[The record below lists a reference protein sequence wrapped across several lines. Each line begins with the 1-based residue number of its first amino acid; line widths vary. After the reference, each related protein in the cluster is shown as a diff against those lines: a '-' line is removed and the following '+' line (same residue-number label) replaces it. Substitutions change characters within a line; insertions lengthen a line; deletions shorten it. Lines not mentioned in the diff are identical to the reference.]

1 MFPVLYD
8 SVNIGVVPNHYGIGV
23 LTDSISCEVVEER
36 NGSYEL
42 KLKYPSSGKYA
53 NQLIPRAIL
62 KVKPNYI
69 DDPQLFRIYKVGKA
83 IGSSFTINARHI
95 SYDMSGFPITSGS
108 ATNIGDALRLLQAK
122 ANGFSITTDKSL
134 NANFKVSEPSSVR
147 SWFGGKAGSI
157 LDLYG
162 PGEWKYDNFSA
173 TFLSARGVDRGVT
186 IRYGKNLTKMEN
198 TDDSSNLVTGIMAFW
213 KSADDNPTTILS
225 NTIST
230 GVNLDVIAVQVLDA
244 SDVYENEPT
253 VAQLDAY
260 VNNYIQNHLVA
271 SVKKNI
277 KFDFAQI
284 SRLLKDRID
293 LCDTIHIIY
302 EDYNINMTAKCIS
315 TTWDV
320 LNERYTEIEVGEPKT
335 NIADTIVSIN
345 QSLTEQ
351 LTENQVVSAIQR
363 ATDLITGNSGGY
375 VVLHDSDEDGYP
387 DELLIMNTS
396 DISTATKVWRWNLS
410 GLGYSKTGY
419 DGTFGLAM
427 TMDGAIVADYISTG
441 NLIFGGAGAYNTN
454 GKLEIQDAS
463 GNVICRFDKNG
474 ANVKGN
480 ITAESFTADAGNN
493 VNAEILT
500 KDYVISPIGKKAG
513 LFINSNSS
521 ELPIVGIGVD
531 PDRANLD
538 ASVFVAN
545 GTDLATYPKVATIR
559 TLNFNEMTGV
569 GYDSTYRKARTGS
582 SDRDQ
587 ADTWLR
593 GGEYHYLA
601 SQNNYEHV
609 MRSEL
614 ALVCTSAYASNRL
627 ITASVVG
634 EKSSSSTRGRADLQ
648 IAYNPGK
655 NITLA
660 NTKTLQV
667 ISMTTNDSSNS
678 AYQLISMNNMY
689 TNKHITID
697 NSNDQQYIS
706 MSSGGTS
713 RIYINGDTGNIQ
725 CVSLT
730 QTSSKKYKKKINTL
744 TDEEAKKILA
754 LRPVTYDFKDEE
766 MGTNMRGFIAE
777 EVDEVI
783 PELVKHTKDY
793 PNPTV
798 TIDEDGNE
806 VVQEQDD
813 ELSLDYTAMIP
824 YLTKMLQLQQKQID
838 AQQKQIDELRN
849 ELNKLKGE

>member
-8 SVNIGVVPNHYGIGV
+8 SVSIGVVPNHYGIGV

-53 NQLIPRAIL
+53 NQLVPRAIL
-62 KVKPNYI
+62 KVKPNYT

-95 SYDMSGFPITSGS
+95 SYDLSGFPITSGS

-230 GVNLDVIAVQVLDA
+230 GVTLDVVAVQVLDA

-284 SRLLKDRID
+284 SRLLKDRVD

-335 NIADTIVSIN
+335 NIADTIVGIN
-345 QSLTEQ
+345 KSLTEQ

-375 VVLHDSDEDGYP
+375 VVLHDSNDDGYP
-387 DELLIMNTS
+387 DELLIMNTG

-410 GLGYSKTGY
+410 GLGYSKNGY

-427 TMDGAIVADYISTG
+427 TMDGAIVADYIKTG
-441 NLIFGGAGAYNTN
+441 NLVFGGSGNTD
-454 GKLEIQDAS
+454 GKLEIRDAQ
-463 GNVICRFDKNG
+463 GNLICRFDKTG
-474 ANVKGN
+474 ADVKGN
-480 ITAESFTADAGNN
+480 IVAKSFDADAGDGNSYEVLTGDTTISMLGRLSGIIGYNSADEVMTGLTHRYTRTAANN
-493 VNAEILT
+493 YHYASAAFAKDPKKDSYAYMRYVHDVTPSAGMIDDMAEVGGRYTDGSNYAHSHLQ
-500 KDYVISPIGKKAG
+500 AG
-513 LFINSNSS
+513 YLSDLHATVSGNIESSGSN
-521 ELPIVGIGVD
+521 VGSYGLGVRK
-531 PDRANLD
+531 RAN
-538 ASVFVAN
+538 
-545 GTDLATYPKVATIR
+545 TT
-559 TLNFNEMTGV
+559 TG
-569 GYDSTYRKARTGS
+569 YLSLSTGNSYISGSTS
-582 SDRDQ
+582 SDG
-587 ADTWLR
+587 ATGLAISNTTAAKI
-593 GGEYHYLA
+593 YLNGA
-601 SQNNYEHV
+601 SGNIT
-609 MRSEL
+609 
-614 ALVCTSAYASNRL
+614 CTS
-627 ITASVVG
+627 V
-634 EKSSSSTRGRADLQ
+634 
-648 IAYNPGK
+648 
-655 NITLA
+655 
-660 NTKTLQV
+660 
-667 ISMTTNDSSNS
+667 
-678 AYQLISMNNMY
+678 
-689 TNKHITID
+689 
-697 NSNDQQYIS
+697 
-706 MSSGGTS
+706 
-713 RIYINGDTGNIQ
+713 
-725 CVSLT
+725 T
-730 QTSSKKYKKKINTL
+730 QTSSKKVKKNIKTL
-744 TDEEAKKILA
+744 TEDEAKKILA
-754 LRPVTYDFKDEE
+754 LRPVTFDFKDKLL
-766 MGTNMRGFIAE
+766 GTSKRGFIAE
-777 EVDEVI
+777 EVKEVI
-783 PELVKHTKDY
+783 PEIV
-793 PNPTV
+793 NE
-798 TIDEDGNE
+798 DE
-806 VVQEQDD
+806 VM
-813 ELSLDYTAMIP
+813 SLDYTSMIP
-824 YLTKMLQLQQKQID
+824 YLVKIVQSQQKE
-838 AQQKQIDELRN
+838 IDELKD
-849 ELNKLKGE
+849 ELKKLKGDA

>member
-8 SVNIGVVPNHYGIGV
+8 SVSIGVVPSHYGIGV

-53 NQLIPRAIL
+53 NQLVPRAIL
-62 KVKPNYI
+62 KVKPNYT

-95 SYDMSGFPITSGS
+95 SYDLSGFPITSGS
-108 ATNIGDALRLLQAK
+108 ATNIGDALRLLQTK

-230 GVNLDVIAVQVLDA
+230 GVTLDVVAVQVLDA

-260 VNNYIQNHLVA
+260 VNNYIQNHLVD
-271 SVKKNI
+271 SIKKNI

-284 SRLLKDRID
+284 SRLLKDRVD

-302 EDYNINMTAKCIS
+302 EDYNINMTAKCIA

-375 VVLHDSDEDGYP
+375 VVLHDSNDDGYP
-387 DELLIMNTS
+387 DELLIMNTA

-419 DGTFGLAM
+419 AGTFGLAM

-480 ITAESFTADAGNN
+480 ITAESFDANAGNGN
-493 VNAEILT
+493 SYEILT
-500 KDYVISPIGKKAG
+500 GDTNITMLGTLSGIIGYNSADEVMNGLAHGYTRTAANNYHYSSAAFAKDPKKDAYAFMRYVHDVTPSAGTIDDMAEVGGYYNDGSNYVGNYLQAGYLSNLHADVHGNIEVSGSNVGSYGLGIRRSGSTTTGYFSLYTGNSHITGNTSSDGATGLAISNTSTAKI
-513 LFINSNSS
+513 
-521 ELPIVGIGVD
+521 
-531 PDRANLD
+531 
-538 ASVFVAN
+538 
-545 GTDLATYPKVATIR
+545 Y
-559 TLNFNEMTGV
+559 LN
-569 GYDSTYRKARTGS
+569 GS
-582 SDRDQ
+582 S
-587 ADTWLR
+587 
-593 GGEYHYLA
+593 GK
-601 SQNNYEHV
+601 
-609 MRSEL
+609 
-614 ALVCTSAYASNRL
+614 
-627 ITASVVG
+627 IT
-634 EKSSSSTRGRADLQ
+634 
-648 IAYNPGK
+648 
-655 NITLA
+655 
-660 NTKTLQV
+660 
-667 ISMTTNDSSNS
+667 
-678 AYQLISMNNMY
+678 
-689 TNKHITID
+689 
-697 NSNDQQYIS
+697 
-706 MSSGGTS
+706 
-713 RIYINGDTGNIQ
+713 

-730 QTSSKKYKKKINTL
+730 QTSSKKYKKKIKTL
-744 TDEEAKKILA
+744 KDEEARKILA

-783 PELVKHTKDY
+783 PEIVKHTKDY
-793 PNPTV
+793 PNPII

-813 ELSLDYTAMIP
+813 EVSLDYTAMIP
-824 YLTKMLQLQQKQID
+824 YLTKMIQLQQEQLD

>member
-8 SVNIGVVPNHYGIGV
+8 FVSIGVVPSHYGIGV

-53 NQLIPRAIL
+53 NQLVPRAIL
-62 KVKPNYI
+62 KVKPNYT
-69 DDPQLFRIYKVGKA
+69 DDLQLFRIYKVGKA

-122 ANGFSITTDKSL
+122 ANGFSITTNKSL

-230 GVNLDVIAVQVLDA
+230 GVTLDVVAVQVLDA

-284 SRLLKDRID
+284 SKLLKDRVD

-335 NIADTIVSIN
+335 NIADTIVGIN
-345 QSLTEQ
+345 KSLTEQ

-375 VVLHDSDEDGYP
+375 VVLHDSNDDGYP
-387 DELLIMNTS
+387 DELLIMNTA

-441 NLIFGGAGAYNTN
+441 NLIFGGAGAYNTD

-480 ITAESFTADAGNN
+480 ITAESFDANAGDGNSY
-493 VNAEILT
+493 EILT
-500 KDYVISPIGKKAG
+500 GDTTISMLGKLSG
-513 LFINSNSS
+513 VVGYNS
-521 ELPIVGIGVD
+521 
-531 PDRANLD
+531 ANE
-538 ASVFVAN
+538 A
-545 GTDLATYPKVATIR
+545 
-559 TLNFNEMTGV
+559 MTGLAHKYTRTAANNYHYASAAFAKDPKKDAYAFMRYVHDVTPSAGTIDDMAEV
-569 GYDSTYRKARTGS
+569 GGHYYDGSNYVGNYLQAGYLSGSKLHSDVHGYIESSGSDVGSYNLGVRKSGSTTTGS
-582 SDRDQ
+582 LSLH
-587 ADTWLR
+587 T
-593 GGEYHYLA
+593 G
-601 SQNNYEHV
+601 
-609 MRSEL
+609 
-614 ALVCTSAYASNRL
+614 
-627 ITASVVG
+627 
-634 EKSSSSTRGRADLQ
+634 
-648 IAYNPGK
+648 
-655 NITLA
+655 
-660 NTKTLQV
+660 
-667 ISMTTNDSSNS
+667 NS
-678 AYQLISMNNMY
+678 
-689 TNKHITID
+689 
-697 NSNDQQYIS
+697 YIS
-706 MSSGGTS
+706 GSTSSDGATGLAISNTS
-713 RIYINGDTGNIQ
+713 TAKIYLNGASGNVT

-730 QTSSKKYKKKINTL
+730 QTSSKKYKKKIKNL
-744 TDEEAKKILA
+744 TEEEAKKILE
-754 LRPVTYDFKDEE
+754 LRPVIYDFKDEA

-777 EVDEVI
+777 EVDNVI
-783 PELVKHTKDY
+783 PELVKHTSKYLD
-793 PNPTV
+793 NIV
-798 TIDEDGNE
+798 NEDSN
-806 VVQEQDD
+806 VIEQDD
-813 ELSLDYTAMIP
+813 EVSLDYIMMIP
-824 YLTKMLQLQQKQID
+824 YITKMLQMQQKHLD
-838 AQQKQIDELRN
+838 AQQAEIDELKN
-849 ELNKLKGE
+849 EIKKLKGDA

>member
-8 SVNIGVVPNHYGIGV
+8 SVSIGVVPSHYGIGV

-53 NQLIPRAIL
+53 NQLVPRAIL
-62 KVKPNYI
+62 KVKPNYT

-95 SYDMSGFPITSGS
+95 SYDLSGFPITSGS

-230 GVNLDVIAVQVLDA
+230 GVTLDVVAVQVLDA

-260 VNNYIQNHLVA
+260 VNNYIQNHLVD
-271 SVKKNI
+271 SIKKNI

-284 SRLLKDRID
+284 SRLLKDRVD

-375 VVLHDSDEDGYP
+375 VVLHDSNDDGYP
-387 DELLIMNTS
+387 DELLIMNTA

-419 DGTFGLAM
+419 AGTFGLAM

-480 ITAESFTADAGNN
+480 ITAESFDANAGDGNSY
-493 VNAEILT
+493 EILT
-500 KDYVISPIGKKAG
+500 GDTNITMLGTLSGIIGY
-513 LFINSNSS
+513 NSAD
-521 ELPIVGIGVD
+521 EV
-531 PDRANLD
+531 
-538 ASVFVAN
+538 
-545 GTDLATYPKVATIR
+545 
-559 TLNFNEMTGV
+559 MTGLAHRYTRTAANNYHYSSAAFAKDPKKDAYAFMRYVHDVTPSAGTIGDMAEV
-569 GYDSTYRKARTGS
+569 GGYYKDGSNYVGNYLQAGYLSNLHADVHGNIEASGSNVGSYGLGIRRSGSTTTGYLSLYTGNSHITGNTS
-582 SDRDQ
+582 SDG
-587 ADTWLR
+587 ATGLAISNTATAKI
-593 GGEYHYLA
+593 YLNGA
-601 SQNNYEHV
+601 S
-609 MRSEL
+609 
-614 ALVCTSAYASNRL
+614 
-627 ITASVVG
+627 G
-634 EKSSSSTRGRADLQ
+634 
-648 IAYNPGK
+648 
-655 NITLA
+655 NIT
-660 NTKTLQV
+660 
-667 ISMTTNDSSNS
+667 
-678 AYQLISMNNMY
+678 
-689 TNKHITID
+689 
-697 NSNDQQYIS
+697 
-706 MSSGGTS
+706 
-713 RIYINGDTGNIQ
+713 

-730 QTSSKKYKKKINTL
+730 QTSSKKYKKKIKSL
-744 TDEEAKKILA
+744 KDEEARKILA

-777 EVDEVI
+777 EVDAVI
-783 PELVKHTKDY
+783 PEIVKHTKDY
-793 PNPTV
+793 PNPII

-813 ELSLDYTAMIP
+813 EVSLDYTAMIP
-824 YLTKMLQLQQKQID
+824 YLTKMIQLQQEQLD
-838 AQQKQIDELRN
+838 AQQKQIDELRT

>member
-8 SVNIGVVPNHYGIGV
+8 SVSIGVVPSHYGIGV
-23 LTDSISCEVVEER
+23 LTDSISCEVIEER

-53 NQLIPRAIL
+53 NQLVPRAIL
-62 KVKPNYI
+62 KVKPNYT

-108 ATNIGDALRLLQAK
+108 ATNVGDALRLLQTK

-173 TFLSARGVDRGVT
+173 SFLSARGVDRGVT

-230 GVNLDVIAVQVLDA
+230 GVTLDVVAVQVLDA

-260 VNNYIQNHLVA
+260 VNSYIQNHVVDN
-271 SVKKNI
+271 VKKNI

-284 SRLLKDRID
+284 SRLLKDRVD

-375 VVLHDSDEDGYP
+375 VVLHDSNDDGYP
-387 DELLIMNTS
+387 DELLIMNTA

-419 DGTFGLAM
+419 AGTFGLAM

-480 ITAESFTADAGNN
+480 ITAESFDANAGDGNSYEILTDDTTIAMLGRLSGITGYNSADEVMTGLSHKYTRTAGNN
-493 VNAEILT
+493 YHYTSAAFAKDPKKDSFAFIRYMHDVTPSAGTITDEAEVGGHYT
-500 KDYVISPIGKKAG
+500 DGSNYVDNNLQAG
-513 LFINSNSS
+513 YSSGGALHASVSGYLESSGSAAGSYNLGVRRSGGTTTGNFYLGDGDNHYCSINTSNSS
-521 ELPIVGIGVD
+521 TG
-531 PDRANLD
+531 
-538 ASVFVAN
+538 
-545 GTDLATYPKVATIR
+545 LAISNTSTAKIY
-559 TLNFNEMTGV
+559 LN
-569 GYDSTYRKARTGS
+569 GS
-582 SDRDQ
+582 S
-587 ADTWLR
+587 
-593 GGEYHYLA
+593 G
-601 SQNNYEHV
+601 
-609 MRSEL
+609 
-614 ALVCTSAYASNRL
+614 
-627 ITASVVG
+627 
-634 EKSSSSTRGRADLQ
+634 
-648 IAYNPGK
+648 
-655 NITLA
+655 NIT
-660 NTKTLQV
+660 
-667 ISMTTNDSSNS
+667 
-678 AYQLISMNNMY
+678 
-689 TNKHITID
+689 
-697 NSNDQQYIS
+697 
-706 MSSGGTS
+706 
-713 RIYINGDTGNIQ
+713 

-730 QTSSKKYKKKINTL
+730 QTSSKKYKKKIKSL
-744 TDEEAKKILA
+744 TDEEARKILD

-783 PELVKHTKDY
+783 PELVKHTRDY
-793 PNPTV
+793 PNPII

-806 VVQEQDD
+806 VVQEQND
-813 ELSLDYTAMIP
+813 EVSLDYTAMIP
-824 YLTKMLQLQQKQID
+824 YLTKMLQLQQAQLD
-838 AQQKQIDELRN
+838 AQQKQIDELKN
-849 ELNKLKGE
+849 EINKLKGE

>member
-8 SVNIGVVPNHYGIGV
+8 SVSIGVVPNHYGIGV

-53 NQLIPRAIL
+53 NQLVPRAIL
-62 KVKPNYI
+62 KVKPNYT
-69 DDPQLFRIYKVGKA
+69 DNPQLFRIYKVGKA

-134 NANFKVSEPSSVR
+134 NADFKVSEPSSVR

-230 GVNLDVIAVQVLDA
+230 GVTLDVVAVQVLDA

-284 SRLLKDRID
+284 SRLLKDRVD

-320 LNERYTEIEVGEPKT
+320 LNERYIEIEVGEPKT

-375 VVLHDSDEDGYP
+375 VVLHDSNDDGYP
-387 DELLIMNTS
+387 DELLIMNTA

-441 NLIFGGAGAYNTN
+441 NLTFGGAGAYNTN

-480 ITAESFTADAGNN
+480 ITAESFDANAGDGNSYEILTGDTNITMLGTLSGVVGYNSANEVMNGLAHKYTRTAGNN
-493 VNAEILT
+493 YHYTSAAFAKDPKKDAYAFMRYVHDVTPSAGTIDDQAEVGAHYN
-500 KDYVISPIGKKAG
+500 DGSNYISNYLQAGYLSETNLHSDVHGNIESSGSNVGSYNIGVKKSANTTTGSLGVFTGNSYISGSTSSDGAAG
-513 LFINSNSS
+513 LAISNTTTAKIY
-521 ELPIVGIGVD
+521 LNG
-531 PDRANLD
+531 
-538 ASVFVAN
+538 AS
-545 GTDLATYPKVATIR
+545 G
-559 TLNFNEMTGV
+559 
-569 GYDSTYRKARTGS
+569 
-582 SDRDQ
+582 
-587 ADTWLR
+587 
-593 GGEYHYLA
+593 
-601 SQNNYEHV
+601 
-609 MRSEL
+609 
-614 ALVCTSAYASNRL
+614 
-627 ITASVVG
+627 
-634 EKSSSSTRGRADLQ
+634 
-648 IAYNPGK
+648 
-655 NITLA
+655 NIT
-660 NTKTLQV
+660 
-667 ISMTTNDSSNS
+667 
-678 AYQLISMNNMY
+678 
-689 TNKHITID
+689 
-697 NSNDQQYIS
+697 
-706 MSSGGTS
+706 
-713 RIYINGDTGNIQ
+713 

-730 QTSSKKYKKKINTL
+730 QTSSKKYKKKIKNL
-744 TDEEAKKILA
+744 TEEEAKKILE
-754 LRPVTYDFKDEE
+754 LRPVIYDFKDEE

-783 PELVKHTKDY
+783 PEIVKHTKDY
-793 PNPTV
+793 PNPII
-798 TIDEDGNE
+798 TIDEDGNK
-806 VVQEQDD
+806 VIQEQDD
-813 ELSLDYTAMIP
+813 EVSLDYTAMIP

-838 AQQKQIDELRN
+838 AQQKQIDELRK
-849 ELNKLKGE
+849 EINKLKGE

>member
-8 SVNIGVVPNHYGIGV
+8 SVSIGVVPSHYGIGV

-53 NQLIPRAIL
+53 NQLVPRAIL
-62 KVKPNYI
+62 KVKPNYT

-95 SYDMSGFPITSGS
+95 SYDLSGFPITSGS

-230 GVNLDVIAVQVLDA
+230 GVTLDVVAVQVLDA

-260 VNNYIQNHLVA
+260 VNSYIQNHLVA

-284 SRLLKDRID
+284 SRLLKDRVD

-335 NIADTIVSIN
+335 NIADTIVGIN
-345 QSLTEQ
+345 KSLTEQ

-375 VVLHDSDEDGYP
+375 VVLHDSNDDGYP
-387 DELLIMNTS
+387 DELLIMNTA

-419 DGTFGLAM
+419 AGTFGLAM

-480 ITAESFTADAGNN
+480 ITAESFDANAGDGNSY
-493 VNAEILT
+493 EILT
-500 KDYVISPIGKKAG
+500 G
-513 LFINSNSS
+513 
-521 ELPIVGIGVD
+521 
-531 PDRANLD
+531 
-538 ASVFVAN
+538 
-545 GTDLATYPKVATIR
+545 
-559 TLNFNEMTGV
+559 
-569 GYDSTYRKARTGS
+569 
-582 SDRDQ
+582 
-587 ADTWLR
+587 DT
-593 GGEYHYLA
+593 
-601 SQNNYEHV
+601 
-609 MRSEL
+609 
-614 ALVCTSAYASNRL
+614 
-627 ITASVVG
+627 
-634 EKSSSSTRGRADLQ
+634 
-648 IAYNPGK
+648 
-655 NITLA
+655 
-660 NTKTLQV
+660 
-667 ISMTTNDSSNS
+667 
-678 AYQLISMNNMY
+678 
-689 TNKHITID
+689 
-697 NSNDQQYIS
+697 YIS
-706 MSSGGTS
+706 MLGRLSGVVGYNSANEVMTGLVHKYTRTAANNYHYTSAAYAKDPKKDSYAYMRYMHDVTPSSGT
-713 RIYINGDTGNIQ
+713 INDQAEVGGHYTDGSNYASGSMQAGYSSGSKLHSTVFGSIEASGSNVGSYNLGVKRSGSTTTGDFSIFTGNSHISGNTSSDGAVGLAISNTSTSKIYLNGASGNIT

-730 QTSSKKYKKKINTL
+730 QTSSKKYKKKIKNL
-744 TDEEAKKILA
+744 TEEEAKKILE
-754 LRPVTYDFKDEE
+754 LRPVIYDFKDEE
-766 MGTNMRGFIAE
+766 MGKNMRGFIAE

-783 PELVKHTKDY
+783 PEIVKHTKDY
-793 PNPTV
+793 PNPII

-813 ELSLDYTAMIP
+813 EVSLDYTAMIP

>member
-8 SVNIGVVPNHYGIGV
+8 SVSIGVVPSHYGIGV

-53 NQLIPRAIL
+53 NQLVPRAIL
-62 KVKPNYI
+62 KVKPNYT

-95 SYDMSGFPITSGS
+95 SYDLSGFPITSGS

-134 NANFKVSEPSSVR
+134 NANFKVTEPSSVR

-230 GVNLDVIAVQVLDA
+230 GVTLDVVAVQVLDA

-284 SRLLKDRID
+284 SRLLKDRVD

-335 NIADTIVSIN
+335 NIADTIVGIN
-345 QSLTEQ
+345 KSLTEQ

-375 VVLHDSDEDGYP
+375 VVLHDSNDDGYP
-387 DELLIMNTS
+387 DELLIMNTA

-419 DGTFGLAM
+419 NGTFGLAM

-480 ITAESFTADAGNN
+480 ITAESFDANAGDGNSY
-493 VNAEILT
+493 EILT
-500 KDYVISPIGKKAG
+500 GDTTLTMLGRLSGIIGYNSANEVMTGLAHKYTRTAANNYHYTSASFVKDPKKDAYAFMRYSHDVIPSTGTITDQAEVGGHYHDGSNYVNGSMQAGYSVAGNLHSSTFGSIESSGSNVGGYNIGVKKSANTTTGSLSVSTGNSYITGNTSSDGAAG
-513 LFINSNSS
+513 LAISNTTTAKIY
-521 ELPIVGIGVD
+521 LNG
-531 PDRANLD
+531 
-538 ASVFVAN
+538 AS
-545 GTDLATYPKVATIR
+545 G
-559 TLNFNEMTGV
+559 
-569 GYDSTYRKARTGS
+569 
-582 SDRDQ
+582 
-587 ADTWLR
+587 
-593 GGEYHYLA
+593 
-601 SQNNYEHV
+601 
-609 MRSEL
+609 
-614 ALVCTSAYASNRL
+614 
-627 ITASVVG
+627 
-634 EKSSSSTRGRADLQ
+634 
-648 IAYNPGK
+648 
-655 NITLA
+655 NIT
-660 NTKTLQV
+660 
-667 ISMTTNDSSNS
+667 
-678 AYQLISMNNMY
+678 
-689 TNKHITID
+689 
-697 NSNDQQYIS
+697 
-706 MSSGGTS
+706 
-713 RIYINGDTGNIQ
+713 

-730 QTSSKKYKKKINTL
+730 QTSSKKYKKKIKNL
-744 TDEEAKKILA
+744 TEEEAKKLLE

-783 PELVKHTKDY
+783 PEIVKHTKDY
-793 PNPTV
+793 PNPII

-813 ELSLDYTAMIP
+813 EVSLDYTAMIP
-824 YLTKMLQLQQKQID
+824 YLTKMIQLQQKQID

>member
-8 SVNIGVVPNHYGIGV
+8 SVSIGVVPSHYGIGV

-53 NQLIPRAIL
+53 NQLVPRAIL
-62 KVKPNYI
+62 KVKPNYT
-69 DDPQLFRIYKVGKA
+69 DNPQLFRIYKVGKA

-95 SYDMSGFPITSGS
+95 SYDLSGFPITSGS

-230 GVNLDVIAVQVLDA
+230 GVTLDVVAVQVLDA

-284 SRLLKDRID
+284 SRLLKDRVD

-375 VVLHDSDEDGYP
+375 VVLHDSNDDGYP
-387 DELLIMNTS
+387 DELLIMNTA

-419 DGTFGLAM
+419 AGTFGLAM

-480 ITAESFTADAGNN
+480 ITAESFDANAGDGNSYEILTGDTTITMLGRLSGIAGYNSANEVMTGLAHKYTRTAGNN
-493 VNAEILT
+493 YHYTSAAYVKDPKKDSYAYMRYVHDVTPSAGTIDDIAEVGGRYT
-500 KDYVISPIGKKAG
+500 DGSNYVHSHLQSGY
-513 LFINSNSS
+513 LSNLHADVSGNIESS
-521 ELPIVGIGVD
+521 GSNVGSYNLGV
-531 PDRANLD
+531 RK
-538 ASVFVAN
+538 S
-545 GTDLATYPKVATIR
+545 G
-559 TLNFNEMTGV
+559 
-569 GYDSTYRKARTGS
+569 STTTGS
-582 SDRDQ
+582 FGIFTGDSHISGSTSSDGPTGL
-587 ADTWLR
+587 AISNTSTNKI
-593 GGEYHYLA
+593 YL
-601 SQNNYEHV
+601 N
-609 MRSEL
+609 
-614 ALVCTSAYASNRL
+614 
-627 ITASVVG
+627 G
-634 EKSSSSTRGRADLQ
+634 SSG
-648 IAYNPGK
+648 
-655 NITLA
+655 NIT
-660 NTKTLQV
+660 
-667 ISMTTNDSSNS
+667 
-678 AYQLISMNNMY
+678 
-689 TNKHITID
+689 
-697 NSNDQQYIS
+697 
-706 MSSGGTS
+706 
-713 RIYINGDTGNIQ
+713 

-730 QTSSKKYKKKINTL
+730 QTSSKKYKKKIKNL
-744 TDEEAKKILA
+744 TEEEAKKLLE

-793 PNPTV
+793 PNPII

-813 ELSLDYTAMIP
+813 EVSLDYTAMIP
-824 YLTKMLQLQQKQID
+824 YLTKMIQLQQKQID

>member
-8 SVNIGVVPNHYGIGV
+8 SVSIGVVPSHYGIGV

-53 NQLIPRAIL
+53 NQLVPRAIL
-62 KVKPNYI
+62 KVKPNYT
-69 DDPQLFRIYKVGKA
+69 DNPQLFRIYKVGKA

-95 SYDMSGFPITSGS
+95 SYDLSGFPITSGS

-230 GVNLDVIAVQVLDA
+230 GVTLDVVAVQVLDA

-260 VNNYIQNHLVA
+260 VNSYIQNHLVDNI
-271 SVKKNI
+271 KKNV

-284 SRLLKDRID
+284 SRLLKDRVD

-375 VVLHDSDEDGYP
+375 VVLHDSNDDGYP
-387 DELLIMNTS
+387 DELLIMNTA

-419 DGTFGLAM
+419 AGTFGLAM

-480 ITAESFTADAGNN
+480 ITAESFDANAGDGNSYEILTGDTTITMLGRLSGIVGYNSANEVMTGLAHKYTRTAGNN
-493 VNAEILT
+493 YHYTSAAYAKDPKKDSYAYMRYVHDVTPSAGTLDDMAEVGGRYT
-500 KDYVISPIGKKAG
+500 DGSNYVHSHLQAG
-513 LFINSNSS
+513 YLSNLHADVSGNIESS
-521 ELPIVGIGVD
+521 GSNVGSYGLGV
-531 PDRANLD
+531 RK
-538 ASVFVAN
+538 S
-545 GTDLATYPKVATIR
+545 GSTT
-559 TLNFNEMTGV
+559 TG
-569 GYDSTYRKARTGS
+569 YFSLYTGS
-582 SDRDQ
+582 SYISGSTSSDGPTGL
-587 ADTWLR
+587 AISNSTAAKI
-593 GGEYHYLA
+593 YLNGA
-601 SQNNYEHV
+601 S
-609 MRSEL
+609 
-614 ALVCTSAYASNRL
+614 
-627 ITASVVG
+627 G
-634 EKSSSSTRGRADLQ
+634 
-648 IAYNPGK
+648 
-655 NITLA
+655 NIT
-660 NTKTLQV
+660 
-667 ISMTTNDSSNS
+667 
-678 AYQLISMNNMY
+678 
-689 TNKHITID
+689 
-697 NSNDQQYIS
+697 
-706 MSSGGTS
+706 
-713 RIYINGDTGNIQ
+713 

-730 QTSSKKYKKKINTL
+730 QTSSKKYKKKIKNL
-744 TDEEAKKILA
+744 TEEEAKKILE

-777 EVDEVI
+777 EVDAVI
-783 PELVKHTKDY
+783 PEIVKHTKDY
-793 PNPTV
+793 PNPII

-813 ELSLDYTAMIP
+813 EVSLDYTAMIP
-824 YLTKMLQLQQKQID
+824 YLTKMIQLQQKQID

>member
-8 SVNIGVVPNHYGIGV
+8 SVSIGVVPNHYGIGV

-53 NQLIPRAIL
+53 NQLVPRAIL
-62 KVKPNYI
+62 KVKPNYT

-95 SYDMSGFPITSGS
+95 SYDLSGFPITSGS

-134 NANFKVSEPSSVR
+134 NANFKVTEPSSVR

-230 GVNLDVIAVQVLDA
+230 GVTLDVVAVQVLDA

-284 SRLLKDRID
+284 SRLLKDRVD

-335 NIADTIVSIN
+335 NIADTIVGIN
-345 QSLTEQ
+345 KSLTEQ

-375 VVLHDSDEDGYP
+375 VVLHDSNDDGYP
-387 DELLIMNTS
+387 DELLIMNTA

-480 ITAESFTADAGNN
+480 ITAESFDANAGDGNSY
-493 VNAEILT
+493 EILT
-500 KDYVISPIGKKAG
+500 DDTTISMLGRLSGIIGYNSADEVMTGLTHKYTRTAANNYHYASAAFAKDPKKDAYAFMRYVHDVTPSAGTIDDQAEVGAHYQDGSNYVNGSMQAGYLSGTNLHSDVHGNIESSGSNVGSYNIGVKKSANTTTGSLGVFTGNSYISGSTSSDGAAG
-513 LFINSNSS
+513 LAISNTTTAKIY
-521 ELPIVGIGVD
+521 LNG
-531 PDRANLD
+531 
-538 ASVFVAN
+538 AS
-545 GTDLATYPKVATIR
+545 G
-559 TLNFNEMTGV
+559 
-569 GYDSTYRKARTGS
+569 
-582 SDRDQ
+582 
-587 ADTWLR
+587 
-593 GGEYHYLA
+593 
-601 SQNNYEHV
+601 
-609 MRSEL
+609 
-614 ALVCTSAYASNRL
+614 
-627 ITASVVG
+627 
-634 EKSSSSTRGRADLQ
+634 
-648 IAYNPGK
+648 
-655 NITLA
+655 NIT
-660 NTKTLQV
+660 
-667 ISMTTNDSSNS
+667 
-678 AYQLISMNNMY
+678 
-689 TNKHITID
+689 
-697 NSNDQQYIS
+697 
-706 MSSGGTS
+706 
-713 RIYINGDTGNIQ
+713 

-730 QTSSKKYKKKINTL
+730 QTSSKKYKKKIKNL
-744 TDEEAKKILA
+744 TEEEAKKILE
-754 LRPVTYDFKDEE
+754 LRPVIYDFKDES

-783 PELVKHTKDY
+783 PELVKHSKDY
-793 PNPTV
+793 PNPII

-813 ELSLDYTAMIP
+813 EVSLDYTAMIP
-824 YLTKMLQLQQKQID
+824 YLTKMIQLQQKQLD

>member
-8 SVNIGVVPNHYGIGV
+8 SVSIGIVPSHYGIGV

-53 NQLIPRAIL
+53 NQLVPRAIL
-62 KVKPNYI
+62 KVKPNYT
-69 DDPQLFRIYKVGKA
+69 DDPQLFRIYKIGKA

-230 GVNLDVIAVQVLDA
+230 GVTLDVVAVQVLDA

-284 SRLLKDRID
+284 SRLLKDRVD

-375 VVLHDSDEDGYP
+375 VVLHDSNDDGYP
-387 DELLIMNTS
+387 DELLIMNTA

-419 DGTFGLAM
+419 VGTFGLAM

-480 ITAESFTADAGNN
+480 ITAESFDANAGDGNSY
-493 VNAEILT
+493 EILT
-500 KDYVISPIGKKAG
+500 G
-513 LFINSNSS
+513 
-521 ELPIVGIGVD
+521 
-531 PDRANLD
+531 
-538 ASVFVAN
+538 
-545 GTDLATYPKVATIR
+545 
-559 TLNFNEMTGV
+559 
-569 GYDSTYRKARTGS
+569 
-582 SDRDQ
+582 
-587 ADTWLR
+587 DT
-593 GGEYHYLA
+593 
-601 SQNNYEHV
+601 
-609 MRSEL
+609 
-614 ALVCTSAYASNRL
+614 
-627 ITASVVG
+627 
-634 EKSSSSTRGRADLQ
+634 
-648 IAYNPGK
+648 
-655 NITLA
+655 
-660 NTKTLQV
+660 
-667 ISMTTNDSSNS
+667 
-678 AYQLISMNNMY
+678 
-689 TNKHITID
+689 
-697 NSNDQQYIS
+697 YIS
-706 MSSGGTS
+706 MLGTLSGVVGYNSANEVMTGLAHKYTRTAANNYHYTSAAYAKDPKKDSYAYMRYVHDVTPSAGTINDMAEVGGRYTDGSNYVHSHLQAGYSSNLHADVSGNIESSGSKVGSYSLGVKRSGSTT
-713 RIYINGDTGNIQ
+713 TGNFYLGDGDNHYCSITTSNNSTGLAISNTSAAKIYLNGSSGNIT

-730 QTSSKKYKKKINTL
+730 QTSSKKYKKKIKNL
-744 TDEEAKKILA
+744 TEEEAKKILE
-754 LRPVTYDFKDEE
+754 LRPVTYDFKDEAT
-766 MGTNMRGFIAE
+766 GKNMRGFIAE

-783 PELVKHTKDY
+783 PELVKHSKDY
-793 PNPTV
+793 SNN
-798 TIDEDGNE
+798 ILDEDGNIIE
-806 VVQEQDD
+806 QEDQV
-813 ELSLDYTAMIP
+813 SLDYIMMIP
-824 YLTKMLQLQQKQID
+824 YLTKMIQLQQKQID

>member
-8 SVNIGVVPNHYGIGV
+8 SVSIGVVPSHYGIGV

-53 NQLIPRAIL
+53 NQLVPRAIL
-62 KVKPNYI
+62 KVKPNYT
-69 DDPQLFRIYKVGKA
+69 DNPQLFRIYKVGKA

-198 TDDSSNLVTGIMAFW
+198 TDDSSNLVTGIIAFW

-230 GVNLDVIAVQVLDA
+230 GVTLDVVAVQVLDA

-260 VNNYIQNHLVA
+260 VNNYIQNHLVT

-284 SRLLKDRID
+284 SRLLKDRVD

-375 VVLHDSDEDGYP
+375 VVLHDSNDDGYP
-387 DELLIMNTS
+387 DELLIMNAT

-480 ITAESFTADAGNN
+480 ITAESFDANAGDGNSY
-493 VNAEILT
+493 EILT
-500 KDYVISPIGKKAG
+500 GDTNITMLGRLSGIIGY
-513 LFINSNSS
+513 NS
-521 ELPIVGIGVD
+521 
-531 PDRANLD
+531 ANE
-538 ASVFVAN
+538 V
-545 GTDLATYPKVATIR
+545 
-559 TLNFNEMTGV
+559 MTGLTHKYTRTAANNYHYTSAAFAKDPKKDSYAYMRHVHDVTPSAGTIDDITEV
-569 GYDSTYRKARTGS
+569 GGRYTDGSNYAHSHLQAGYLSNLHADVSGNIEVSGSNVGSYGLGISKSANTTTGS
-582 SDRDQ
+582 LSLHTGNSYISGSTSSDG
-587 ADTWLR
+587 ATGLAISNTTTAKI
-593 GGEYHYLA
+593 YLNGA
-601 SQNNYEHV
+601 S
-609 MRSEL
+609 
-614 ALVCTSAYASNRL
+614 
-627 ITASVVG
+627 G
-634 EKSSSSTRGRADLQ
+634 
-648 IAYNPGK
+648 
-655 NITLA
+655 NIT
-660 NTKTLQV
+660 
-667 ISMTTNDSSNS
+667 
-678 AYQLISMNNMY
+678 
-689 TNKHITID
+689 
-697 NSNDQQYIS
+697 
-706 MSSGGTS
+706 
-713 RIYINGDTGNIQ
+713 

-730 QTSSKKYKKKINTL
+730 QTSSKKYKKKIKNL
-744 TDEEAKKILA
+744 TEEEAKKILE

-783 PELVKHTKDY
+783 PEIVKHTKDY
-793 PNPTV
+793 PNPIVTV
-798 TIDEDGNE
+798 DDDCNE
-806 VVQEQDD
+806 VVQEQND

-824 YLTKMLQLQQKQID
+824 YLTKMIQLQQKQID